1 MAEVDAARIALD
13 AFGGDGCPTAEVRG
27 AIEATRR
34 GVKILLVGDEA
45 RLRKALAAEGGAS
58 VEGGASIEIRHAPDV
73 IAMDDHPAK
82 AVRAKPDASM
92 PTCFRLVNEGE
103 ADAAM
108 SAGNSGAMLAC
119 GLFQYRR
126 IKGVDRPALVT
137 SLPTRDHDW
146 VALLDVGANVEC
158 KPINLVQFA
167 VMGAV
172 YSRFKHGKER
182 PRVGLLSNGT
192 EDSKGTDLTRAVHG
206 LLSAHPLEDYDY
218 LGYVEPEGLFRGAVD
233 VVVTDGFSGNIA
245 LKIAEATGRLVG
257 GWVRDAVMNGGTIGK
272 LGAAMMKGTFAE
284 LRAMLDPDNYG
295 AAPLLGVDG
304 VAFICHGGASPAAIA
319 NSAELAARS
328 VHEDLM
334 PRLADPLSRAQPLF
348 EDSRAVAV

>member
-1 MAEVDAARIALD
+1 MAKVDAARIALD
-13 AFGGDGCPTAEVRG
+13 AFGGDECPKAEVRG
-27 AIEATRR
+27 AIEASRR

-45 RLRKALAAEGGAS
+45 RLQRVLEEEGG
-58 VEGGASIEIRHAPDV
+58 GGSDIEIRHAPDV
-73 IAMDDHPAK
+73 IAMSDHPAK

-92 PTCFRLVNEGE
+92 PTCFRLVKEGD
-103 ADAAM
+103 ADAVM

-119 GLFQYRR
+119 GLFRYRR

-137 SLPTRDHDW
+137 SLPTRERDW

-182 PRVGLLSNGT
+182 PRVGVLSNGT
-192 EDSKGTDLTRAVHG
+192 EGSKGTDLTRVVHG
-206 LLSAHPLEDYDY
+206 LLSSPAHATSDYDY
-218 LGYVEPEGLFRGAVD
+218 MGYVEPEGLFRGDVD

-245 LKIAEATGRLVG
+245 LKSAEATGRLVG
-257 GWVRDAVMNGGTIGK
+257 GWVRDAVMGGGTMSK
-272 LGAAMMKGTFAE
+272 LGAAMMKGA
-284 LRAMLDPDNYG
+284 LAKLGSMLDPDSYG

-328 VHEDLM
+328 VHEELM
-334 PRLADPLSRAQPLF
+334 PRLADALSRAQPLF
-348 EDSRAVAV
+348 QESRAAAS